1 MIEEFRVRT
10 NLPKRSDVAPRN
22 SYREYRA
29 ELRHDFFGS
38 CGYCGDDDERVDRIT
53 FHIDHFAPKSV
64 FPDLAL
70 SYGNLVYACRF
81 CNVGKSNHWI
91 GSDPATANDG
101 VRGFVD
107 PCTEEYENHLERL
120 PSGQIVGK
128 SELGKY
134 FAKRLKLHLLRHEL
148 LWQARRARRLREQVE
163 ELLQEL
169 ERRGYD
175 DSSEHHKL
183 LKRYRELNKAIENYE
198 LGAHN

>member
-1 MIEEFRVRT
+1 MTYGNRLMIEEFRVRT

-91 GSDPATANDG
+91 GSDPATSRANQKSPPTLTRKSAG
-101 VRGFVD
+101 
-107 PCTEEYENHLERL
+107 PERA
-120 PSGQIVGK
+120 
-128 SELGKY
+128 LGK
-134 FAKRLKLHLLRHEL
+134 KGI
-148 LWQARRARRLREQVE
+148 WARMITTYCSENLIPVRTRQTIGNYAAISQ
-163 ELLQEL
+163 LLQCDN
-169 ERRGYD
+169 R
-175 DSSEHHKL
+175 KL
-183 LKRYRELNKAIENYE
+183 S
-198 LGAHN
+198 AHSPLR